1 MQREAIEE
9 TLQTSTHGRYLVHAP
24 ATAGPAPMLVGFHG
38 YGEDAE
44 RQLRRLRA
52 IPDSN
57 RWLLVSIQALHRF
70 YDRQSGAV
78 VASWMTRQDR
88 ELAIADNH
96 AYVSAVLGAVAEK
109 WPTVPRVVF
118 AGFSQGV
125 SMAFRA
131 AASSSALV
139 SGVVAV
145 GGDIPPEIGPS
156 ALRRLPA
163 ALVCRGTGDAVYGAD
178 TFAADLRRLQESGV
192 SVERCEFDG
201 AHEWS
206 RLVND
211 AASGFLQQSYR

>member
-1 MQREAIEE
+1 VIEE
-9 TLQTSTHGRYLVHAP
+9 TIQTSTHGRYLVQAP
-24 ATAGPAPMLVGFHG
+24 AGAGPAPVLVGFHG

-44 RQLRRLRA
+44 RQLHRLRA
-52 IPDSN
+52 IPGSN

-70 YDRQSGAV
+70 YDRQSNAV

-88 ELAIADNH
+88 ELAIADNN
-96 AYVSAVLGAVAEK
+96 AYVSGTLRAVGEK

-131 AASSSALV
+131 ATGSSALV

-145 GGDIPPEIGPS
+145 GGDIPPEIGAS
-156 ALRRLPA
+156 ALGRLPA
-163 ALVCRGTGDAVYGAD
+163 ALVCRGAQDAVYGAD
-178 TFAADLRRLQESGV
+178 TFAADLRRLLESGV
-192 SVERCEFDG
+192 SVQRCEFDG

-206 RLVND
+206 QSVND
-211 AASGFLQQSYR
+211 AAAGFLQQSYS